1 MLTLEQLAKLEAKA
15 RELADLV
22 LLELDTAKWPSM
34 ASKEGRGD
42 RVWVKK
48 NVSASLV
55 LIDQIQRVLRAQPL
69 EAPPEVPGSR
79 DGETAEE
86 ALIREAEER
95 ADAMSGRAGRAT
107 PH

>member
-1 MLTLEQLAKLEAKA
+1 MLTLEQLAKLEAKG

-34 ASKEGRGD
+34 ASKQGRGD

-55 LIDQIQRVLRAQPL
+55 LIDQIQRVVRAQPL
-69 EAPPEVPGSR
+69 EAPPPAADAE
-79 DGETAEE
+79 GETAEDTLIKQAE
-86 ALIREAEER
+86 ARAE
-95 ADAMSGRAGRAT
+95 AMSGRAGRAT

>member
-1 MLTLEQLAKLEAKA
+1 MLTLEQLAKLEAKG

-34 ASKEGRGD
+34 ESKEGRGD

-48 NVSASLV
+48 NVSASLM

-69 EAPPEVPGSR
+69 EAPPATPSEVE
-79 DGETAEE
+79 GETAEDVI
-86 ALIREAEER
+86 IREAEAR
-95 ADAMSGRAGRAT
+95 AEAMSGRAGRAT